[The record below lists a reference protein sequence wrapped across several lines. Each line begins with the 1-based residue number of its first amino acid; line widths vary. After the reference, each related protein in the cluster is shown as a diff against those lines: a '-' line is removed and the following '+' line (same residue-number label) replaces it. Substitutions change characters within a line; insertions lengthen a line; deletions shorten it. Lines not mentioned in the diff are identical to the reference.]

1 VQELWLALEILLISA
16 ILSVDNALVI
26 GLATRHLPERT
37 RQKAIFWG
45 TMGAV
50 GLRVVL
56 SLVAV
61 LLMDTPYL
69 KLIGGLF
76 LLYLAYKML
85 GDHEQMKDMRRGGG
99 LLQAVYVIVIADF
112 VVSIDN
118 VLAVVGISKG
128 NMLLLLFGI
137 AVSIPCI
144 LWGSGLIV
152 RLLRR
157 YPWVMYAGVA
167 VLTWTGCSMIL
178 EERFVAATVEPW
190 ALPTYG
196 FHVIAVL
203 ATSAAGLWSQRRT
216 A

>member
-1 VQELWLALEILLISA
+1 MALEILLISA

-26 GLATRHLPERT
+26 GLATRHLPIGI

-61 LLMDTPYL
+61 LLMDMPYL

-76 LLYLAYKML
+76 LLYIGYKML
-85 GDHEQMKDMRRGGG
+85 GDHEQSKEMRRGGG
-99 LLQAVYVIVIADF
+99 GLMQAVYVIVIADF

-128 NMLLLLFGI
+128 NLPLLLFGI
-137 AVSIPCI
+137 LVSIPCI

-152 RLLRR
+152 RLLHR

-178 EERFVAATVEPW
+178 EERVVASWVEPL
-190 ALPTYG
+190 ALPAFT
-196 FHVIAVL
+196 FHVIAIL
-203 ATSAAGLWSQRRT
+203 ATTVAGMWTSRKM